1 VRRSVLLPRNI
12 AQLGL
17 VPRFNVDLG
26 KKMQDGRM
34 RKFIGVCG
42 CLAAA
47 ILLLATET
55 WASTQQPASGVAKVV
70 GTVQAISGKTLTVIP
85 DSGAS
90 TSVSIE
96 DGTKLLQIEPGK
108 TDLKEATPLQFSDLQ
123 TGDRVLV
130 RGILADDGKTIRAAS
145 LIAVK
150 KAALAEKQAKERAE
164 WQRGVGG
171 LVKSIDAAAG
181 TATITTNGM
190 SANNEVLVHFTKD
203 TMLRRYASDSTRFD
217 SAKVAPVSE
226 IQVADQLR
234 ARGTRNASGAEFDA
248 VEIVS
253 GTFRSIAGLV
263 TSSDASSNTVVVQDL
278 ATKTPVT
285 LKITAE
291 SQMRKLPPQFAEGI
305 AARLRNQGS
314 GAATPPA
321 GAAQAQGASSAQGGQ
336 QAPANPQP
344 GSAGGGQQGSR
355 GAGGDFQQMIV
366 RMPAATLS
374 DLQKG
379 DAVMVVTTQGNG
391 KDPLTVITL
400 LDGVEAILRASP
412 KGGQDMILSPWSLGG
427 GEPTGR

>member
-1 VRRSVLLPRNI
+1 
-12 AQLGL
+12 
-17 VPRFNVDLG
+17 
-26 KKMQDGRM
+26 MQDCRM
-34 RKFIGVCG
+34 RKIVGVCG
-42 CLAAA
+42 CFAVAILALAAKTP
-47 ILLLATET
+47 ATRQA
-55 WASTQQPASGVAKVV
+55 ASSAAKVV

-96 DGTKLLQIEPGK
+96 DATKLLQIEPGK
-108 TDLKEATPLQFSDLQ
+108 TDLKVATPLQFSDLQ

-130 RGILADDGKTIRAAS
+130 RGVLADDGKTIRASS

-181 TATITTNGM
+181 TATITTNGI
-190 SANNEVLVHFTKD
+190 SANKEVLLRFTSD
-203 TMLRRYASDSTRFD
+203 TILRRYASDSTRFD

-226 IQVADQLR
+226 IHVADQLR
-234 ARGTRNASGAEFDA
+234 ARGTRVAGGAEFEA

-263 TSSDASSNTVVVQDL
+263 ASSDASSNTVVVQDL
-278 ATKTPVT
+278 ASKAAVT

-291 SQMRKLPPQFAEGI
+291 SQMRKLPAQFAEGI
-305 AARLRNQGS
+305 AARLRNQAN
-314 GAATPPA
+314 GAATPASGNGQAATAQPGALQAPA
-321 GAAQAQGASSAQGGQ
+321 NSPQGGAQGGQ
-336 QAPANPQP
+336 Q
-344 GSAGGGQQGSR
+344 SGQQGAR
-355 GAGGDFQQMIV
+355 GSTGGDFQQMIA

-427 GEPTGR
+427 GEPTGN